1 MDDLII
7 GAPRADPNGLGNEG
21 ASYVVFGST
30 DPFPAS
36 MNLSALNGSNG
47 FRLDGEAAGDNSG
60 RSVSGAGDINGD
72 GVDDLI
78 IGADSAYPNGLG
90 NEGASYVVFGSMGGF
105 PASMDLSA
113 LNGSNG
119 FRLDGETANDNSGS
133 SVSAA
138 GDINGDGVDDLIIG
152 ANNADPNGLGNEG
165 ASYVVFGFQ
174 EEVIFADDFES

>member
-90 NEGASYVVFGSMGGF
+90 NEGASYVVFG
-105 PASMDLSA
+105 
-113 LNGSNG
+113 
-119 FRLDGETANDNSGS
+119 
-133 SVSAA
+133 
-138 GDINGDGVDDLIIG
+138 
-152 ANNADPNGLGNEG
+152 
-165 ASYVVFGFQ
+165 FQ